1 MAFGLNVSFHMK
13 PGLRE
18 KFLEEIARCGVHEEI
33 RREAGCLQYDFFRS
47 VDDENLLLLVERWT
61 DRQAQQL
68 HLKQPHMERFF
79 QIRDRCLDKSS
90 LLEYD
95 L

>member
-1 MAFGLNVSFHMK
+1 MRRSAGRLGACSTTFS
-13 PGLRE
+13 
-18 KFLEEIARCGVHEEI
+18 AR
-33 RREAGCLQYDFFRS
+33 
-47 VDDENLLLLVERWT
+47 LLVERWT